1 MRSDGGDHARRGLTE
16 WIFPLVGAGR
26 YGYGRYPRWL
36 RNFPSGVG
44 RPCSHPHACSAS
56 LKASRVS
63 RRAAETS
70 ASYRGGVHPDTGK
83 PDPRRW
89 RALAV
94 TLTAGFM
101 SLLDVSIVNV
111 ALPSIQR
118 GLGAS
123 ASGVQWVVSGYALTF
138 GLVLV
143 SGGRLGDALGR
154 RRMFLFAL
162 SAFVLTSALAGA
174 AVNES
179 MLVSARLSQGVA
191 AGLLTPQN
199 SGLIQEL
206 FRGAERGRAFGAF
219 GTTVSLST
227 AVGPVL
233 GGAIIALFGAENGW
247 RWVFF
252 VNVPIGVL
260 AFVLALRLL
269 PAAPRRS
276 GTLRSQLDV
285 VGVVL
290 LGAAVLG
297 LLFPLVRWGQGGFD
311 AVSALWWMP
320 LAAVAFAVA
329 FVVWERRLV
338 RRDGSPLLDVRLF
351 TETPGFATG
360 AAIGTVYFAG
370 FAGIWL
376 VFALFFQQGLG
387 YTPLESGLVVTPFAL
402 GAAVS
407 ATVAGR
413 LVARLG
419 RLLTLAGLCL
429 VAVGLAAVAV
439 ISPLTPP
446 STTGFAVALPLLV
459 AGLGGGMVISPNT
472 TLTLECVPTRMAG
485 VAGGALQTGQRIG
498 TAIGVAVLASVF
510 HAGVGSVGGYP
521 EGLRWAMASA
531 VALVVLALVLAV
543 VDARR
548 RPRRAPPQSRRVS
561 ARTPFE

>member
-1 MRSDGGDHARRGLTE
+1 MSPET
-16 WIFPLVGAGR
+16 
-26 YGYGRYPRWL
+26 
-36 RNFPSGVG
+36 
-44 RPCSHPHACSAS
+44 
-56 LKASRVS
+56 
-63 RRAAETS
+63 AE
-70 ASYRGGVHPDTGK
+70 

-123 ASGVQWVVSGYALTF
+123 TAGVQWIVSGYALTF

-154 RRMFLFAL
+154 RRMFLIAL

-179 MLVSARLSQGVA
+179 MLVIARLLQGMA
-191 AGLLTPQN
+191 AGMLTPQN

-206 FRGAERGRAFGAF
+206 FSGAERGRAFGAF

-233 GGAIIALFGAENGW
+233 GGAIIALFGAETGW

-269 PAAPRRS
+269 PKAPERS
-276 GTLRSQLDV
+276 GSLRSQLDF

-290 LGAAVLG
+290 LGAAVLAV
-297 LLFPLVRWGQGGFD
+297 LFPLVRSEQGSWG
-311 AVSALWWMP
+311 ALWWMP
-320 LAAVAFAVA
+320 LVAVVFAAA
-329 FVVWERRLV
+329 FVWWERRLV
-338 RRDGSPLLDVRLF
+338 RRGGSPLLDVRLF
-351 TETPGFATG
+351 TETPGYATG

-407 ATVAGR
+407 ATLAGR

-419 RLLTLAGLCL
+419 RVLTLTGLCM
-429 VAVGLAAVAV
+429 VAVGLGSVAV
-439 ISPLTPP
+439 VAPLVSPGV
-446 STTGFAVALPLLV
+446 TGFAVAVPLLV
-459 AGLGGGMVISPNT
+459 AGFGGGMVISPNT
-472 TLTLECVPTRMAG
+472 TLTLERVPTRMAG

-498 TAIGVAVLASVF
+498 TAIGIALLASVF
-510 HAGVGSVGGYP
+510 HVGIDSDGGYP
-521 EGLRWAMASA
+521 AGLRWAMVSA
-531 VALVVLALVLAV
+531 VAIVLVALVLAV
-543 VDARR
+543 VDLRR
-548 RPRRAPPQSRRVS
+548 RPH
-561 ARTPFE
+561 RTPQPRTRKVNVISPSE